1 MYFLARDSAIKRGW
15 GGRGGGGTR
24 GARLRNFENK

>member
-15 GGRGGGGTR
+15 GGEELGERGCEI
-24 GARLRNFENK
+24 LKISEQ